1 MPGDSIVG
9 YVTRGRGVSVHR
21 SDCPNVA
28 TLAEMES
35 RLIDVRWA
43 DKGKNSYVAEIE
55 ITAVD
60 RSKLLLEIANIIA
73 EAQLNMKAIN
83 ARATK
88 DNYDVIDIMIE
99 ISDRNELEK
108 LIKRL
113 KSVENVLSVSRTVK

>member
-1 MPGDSIVG
+1 
-9 YVTRGRGVSVHR
+9 
-21 SDCPNVA
+21 
-28 TLAEMES
+28 MES